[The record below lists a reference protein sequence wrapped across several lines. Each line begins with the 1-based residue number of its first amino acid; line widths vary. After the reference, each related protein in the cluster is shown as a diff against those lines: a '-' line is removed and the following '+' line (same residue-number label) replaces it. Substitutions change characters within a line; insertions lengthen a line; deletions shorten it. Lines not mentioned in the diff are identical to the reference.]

1 METIFECDN
10 CLKQFARK
18 SHLEQHKN
26 KKNPCKPNP
35 NSALIPHNLH
45 IFPHFSAQKPH
56 NNAEFLQNQQIQ
68 QNQDLNNQE
77 VLDNQNIS
85 NNTDNL
91 ENMDNMDNM
100 GSADNFGELENV
112 NNIIICKYCNNTFSR
127 KDCLKRHLKNNCKV
141 KKQQDEEK
149 EKIFQRLLE
158 QEKLLKMK
166 DEQIDMLVNQNG
178 VLYNKLND
186 LEDKVEKITKSTKSV
201 KPVKQTRTSKTT
213 NSNNTV
219 SNNSNNSN
227 NTTTTTTNTNSNNVV
242 FNLVNYGKED
252 LDKIDIKYFIDNV
265 VKNTKASGVKIPE
278 EILKLIHFNPDYPE
292 HNNIYISDINREK
305 CMVYEDNEWKLTLE
319 DKIPDTMDKVVQY
332 SYTKQEELRE
342 KYPNN
347 KGLCERLDVINKY
360 TQFMDLDFLEELK
373 DRLMNL
379 EGNNLGISSQI
390 ARCEDFHKKA
400 YNTFKLAMYN
410 EGTKIKQRQKQRKN
424 NLQIKK

>member
-26 KKNPCKPNP
+26 KKNPCKSKPKIIQNNP
-35 NSALIPHNLH
+35 NTIQNNPDTIQNNPKNVVMNYYDNEKENL
-45 IFPHFSAQKPH
+45 
-56 NNAEFLQNQQIQ
+56 
-68 QNQDLNNQE
+68 
-77 VLDNQNIS
+77 NIY
-85 NNTDNL
+85 NEIL
-91 ENMDNMDNM
+91 ENINEYIPKEQDK
-100 GSADNFGELENV
+100 
-112 NNIIICKYCNNTFSR
+112 IICGYCKKIFLNKSNLN
-127 KDCLKRHLKNNCKV
+127 KHIKNNCKV
-141 KKQQDEEK
+141 KKKQDEEK

-186 LEDKVEKITKSTKSV
+186 LEEKVGKIAKSNN
-201 KPVKQTRTSKTT
+201 KPIQQTRTNKTTT
-213 NSNNTV
+213 NSNNT
-219 SNNSNNSN
+219 NTNTNSNNAIN
-227 NTTTTTTNTNSNNVV
+227 TTNTNSNNVV

-252 LDKIDIKYFIDNV
+252 LAKIDIKHFINNV
-265 VKNTKASGVKIPE
+265 VKNNKASGVKIPE

-305 CMVYEDNEWKLTLE
+305 YMVYEDNQWKLTLE

-347 KGLCERLDVINKY
+347 KGLGERLDVINKY

-373 DRLMNL
+373 DKLIDL
-379 EGNNLGISSQI
+379 EDNNLNLSAQI
-390 ARCEDFHKKA
+390 KRCEDFHKKT
-400 YNTFKLAMYN
+400 YNTFKTTMYN
-410 EGTKIKQRQKQRKN
+410 EGNKIKKSKN
-424 NLQIKK
+424 KKNK

>member
-1 METIFECDN
+1 MESIFECNN

-18 SHLEQHKN
+18 SHLEQHKK
-26 KKNPCKPNP
+26 KKNPCKTNSNTIQNNSKTIQNNP
-35 NSALIPHNLH
+35 KTIQNNPKNAGINYYDNEKENLNVYDE
-45 IFPHFSAQKPH
+45 I
-56 NNAEFLQNQQIQ
+56 
-68 QNQDLNNQE
+68 
-77 VLDNQNIS
+77 
-85 NNTDNL
+85 L
-91 ENMDNMDNM
+91 ENINEYIPEEQDK
-100 GSADNFGELENV
+100 
-112 NNIIICKYCNNTFSR
+112 IICGYCKKLFLNKSNLN
-127 KDCLKRHLKNNCKV
+127 KHLKNNCKV
-141 KKQQDEEK
+141 KKQQDDEK
-149 EKIFQRLLE
+149 EKIFQRLLK

-227 NTTTTTTNTNSNNVV
+227 NTTTTNTNSNNVV

-265 VKNTKASGVKIPE
+265 VKNTKATGVKIPE
-278 EILKLIHFNPDYPE
+278 EILKLIHFNPNYPE

-347 KGLCERLDVINKY
+347 KGLSERLDVINKY

-379 EGNNLGISSQI
+379 EGNNLGVSSQI

-410 EGTKIKQRQKQRKN
+410 EGTKIKQKQKQK
-424 NLQIKK
+424 QKKIIYK